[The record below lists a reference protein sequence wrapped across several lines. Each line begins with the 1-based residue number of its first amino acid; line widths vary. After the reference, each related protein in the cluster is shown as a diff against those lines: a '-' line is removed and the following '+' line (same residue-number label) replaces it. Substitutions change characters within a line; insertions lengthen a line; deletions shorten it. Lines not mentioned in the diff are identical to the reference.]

1 MNILKEDLNRE
12 LTNIKEKLQTANLL
26 SEEDLKIILLSILD
40 EEDLN
45 EAK

>member
-12 LTNIKEKLQTANLL
+12 LNSLKEKIHTSKLL
-26 SEEDLKIILLSILD
+26 SEEDLKIILLSVLD

-45 EAK
+45 EDN

>member
-1 MNILKEDLNRE
+1 MNILKEDLSRE

>member
-12 LTNIKEKLQTANLL
+12 LTRIKEKIQTTTLL
-26 SEEDLKIILLSILD
+26 NEEDLKIILLSSLD